1 MESHTSSVNGESGD
15 EYFTDHEREE
25 EQQVVHDRVVGHQPD
40 FKIQK
45 PSIKVL

>member
-15 EYFTDHEREE
+15 EYFTDRED
-25 EQQVVHDRVVGHQPD
+25 EQQVIHDRVVGHQPD